1 MFYVFLVAVLSFV
14 YYRRPHHF
22 HLFFYRLVNTLRI
35 LWKKQLSNDKNEKQT
50 HLERYEDKYI
60 QRYHR
65 LPAVYEFTE
74 EDKNR
79 QKTKFEDLRRIF
91 HENKESTLSNINRS
105 LEEEKENKRQM
116 LELEYEKITMS
127 ETRSSFSLS
136 EKQRDEEGEE
146 EVQEDESSSHSISSS
161 NNDADT
167 KSEDAK
173 KCLDENIQRIEEELV
188 ECQQTNFD
196 EDENMKLAY
205 KLILDEMHASLINS
219 YVIETTPL
227 GNVSMRYN
235 SARESFEYYSDHN
248 IPYRFLE
255 PIGRKYVITFQC
267 KELFVDMVEEL
278 RLSEEKQKKTIAEN
292 DANDQKLKLI
302 AEEAAAERTFGNNVI
317 QANTTLPKKNVFA
330 KFKKYNHET
339 NASITNAT
347 SLGKNNNSSNSRQNT
362 TPSMPVVSSP
372 STSSAMLL
380 LKDRSN
386 RYTQIGRFSNFNILK
401 KVDITKVDKRR
412 QMSFADF
419 KRTMGTNATTN
430 CGLKT

>member
-1 MFYVFLVAVLSFV
+1 MFYVFLVAALSFV
-14 YYRRPHHF
+14 YYRRPHDF

-50 HLERYEDKYI
+50 HLERERYEDKYI

-65 LPAVYEFTE
+65 LPAAYEFTE

-79 QKTKFEDLRRIF
+79 QKAKFEELKRIF
-91 HENKESTLSNINRS
+91 HENKETTLSNINRS
-105 LEEEKENKRQM
+105 LEEERENKRQM

-127 ETRSSFSLS
+127 ETRSSLS

-146 EVQEDESSSHSISSS
+146 EVQEDESSSHSVSSS
-161 NNDADT
+161 T

-173 KCLDENIQRIEEELV
+173 RCLDENIQRIEEELV

-205 KLILDEMHASLINS
+205 KLILDEIHASLINS
-219 YVIETTPL
+219 YVVETTPL

-248 IPYRFLE
+248 IPYRYLE
-255 PIGRKYVITFQC
+255 PIGRKYVITFHC

-278 RLSEEKQKKTIAEN
+278 RLSEEKQKKTIAEK
-292 DANDQKLKLI
+292 DALI
-302 AEEAAAERTFGNNVI
+302 AEEAAAETTFGNNVN
-317 QANTTLPKKNVFA
+317 QANTALPKKNVFA
-330 KFKKYNHET
+330 KFKKYNHDT
-339 NASITNAT
+339 NASITTAT
-347 SLGKNNNSSNSRQNT
+347 STGKSNRRQNT
-362 TPSMPVVSSP
+362 TPSIPLVSPP
-372 STSSAMLL
+372 SASSASLLL

-419 KRTMGTNATTN
+419 KKAMNNTTN
-430 CGLKT
+430 GLRP